1 MPKLETDVTPP
12 RSKLAMLVYAAAA
25 LVAVS
30 ILADLW
36 NAFAY
41 TDHFNLWYQLRDMA
55 RQLPFVAM
63 IVAFGAGV
71 QYLADIRWLLIQ
83 QGGGNHA

>member
-1 MPKLETDVTPP
+1 MNVTPP
-12 RSKLAMLVYAAAA
+12 RSKLAMLVYGAAA

-41 TDHFNLWYQLRDMA
+41 TDHFNLWYQLRDLA
-55 RQLPFVAM
+55 REIPFVAM
-63 IVAFGAGV
+63 IVAFGVGV

-83 QGGGNHA
+83 QRGGKDA